1 MERPIA
7 RDVKGDAVRP
17 WLRHLG
23 SYAWALAGLAVV
35 LLVATAVLA
44 VVNRQVVVPDEEPWD
59 ARLVWAVLSIP
70 APVIGALISS
80 RRRDNPYGWVWL
92 VMGLGLAL
100 QLYMSEYVFLSLHR
114 PGVPLVGVA
123 GILSGVGWATA
134 YFSLP
139 LVLLLYPTGHPP
151 SGRWNVL
158 LRGILLTAA
167 TTIGFGVFSPTE
179 GVSPVRN
186 PIQATGV
193 LGGAVETVVAGGTI
207 LVLGST
213 VPAAVSLVAR
223 YRSAGPT
230 ERAQLKWFLFAAVVF
245 VVSLIV
251 DFFWELEGVG
261 EALKEGLVMALLPV
275 AVAVAILRHRLY
287 DIDRIVSRTVS
298 YAVVTALLVGIYVM
312 GVFLLQRVVPA
323 SSDLAVAASTL
334 AAAAAFNPIR
344 RRVQSAVDRRF
355 NRARY
360 DAVRT
365 VEQFS
370 ERVRIA
376 ADATDL
382 TAELQRVA
390 ASVMEPAHL
399 SVWLGGHR

>member
-35 LLVATAVLA
+35 LLVATAALA

-167 TTIGFGVFSPTE
+167 TAIGFGVFSPTE

>member
-167 TTIGFGVFSPTE
+167 TAIGFGVFSPTE

-193 LGGAVETVVAGGTI
+193 LGGAVETVVAVGTI

-230 ERAQLKWFLFAAVVF
+230 ERVQLKWFFFAAVVF
-245 VVSLIV
+245 VVGLIV

-261 EALKEGLVMALLPV
+261 EALKEGLVMAFLPV

>member
-193 LGGAVETVVAGGTI
+193 LGGAVETVVAVSTI

-230 ERAQLKWFLFAAVVF
+230 ERVQLKWFFFAAVVF
-245 VVSLIV
+245 VVGLIV

-261 EALKEGLVMALLPV
+261 EALKEGLVMAFLPV

>member
-167 TTIGFGVFSPTE
+167 TAIGFGVFSPTE

-193 LGGAVETVVAGGTI
+193 LGGAVETVVAVGTI

-245 VVSLIV
+245 VVGLIV

>member
-70 APVIGALISS
+70 ALVIGALISS

-167 TTIGFGVFSPTE
+167 TAIGFGVFSPTE

-193 LGGAVETVVAGGTI
+193 LGGAVETVVAVGTI

-230 ERAQLKWFLFAAVVF
+230 ERVQLKWFFFAAVVF
-245 VVSLIV
+245 VVGLIV

-261 EALKEGLVMALLPV
+261 EALKEGLVMAFLPV

>member
-167 TTIGFGVFSPTE
+167 TAIGFGVFSPTE

-193 LGGAVETVVAGGTI
+193 LGGAVETVVAVGTI

-230 ERAQLKWFLFAAVVF
+230 ERVQLKWFFFAAVVF
-245 VVSLIV
+245 VVGLIV

>member
-35 LLVATAVLA
+35 LLVATAALA

-193 LGGAVETVVAGGTI
+193 LGGAVETVVAVGTV

-230 ERAQLKWFLFAAVVF
+230 ERAQLKWFLFAALVF

-261 EALKEGLVMALLPV
+261 EALKEGLVMAFLPV

-298 YAVVTALLVGIYVM
+298 YAVVTALLVGVYVM

-382 TAELQRVA
+382 TTELQRVA

>member
-35 LLVATAVLA
+35 LLVATAALA

-193 LGGAVETVVAGGTI
+193 LGGAVETVVAVGTV

-230 ERAQLKWFLFAAVVF
+230 ERVQLKWFFFAAVVF
-245 VVSLIV
+245 VVGLIV

-261 EALKEGLVMALLPV
+261 EALKEGLVMAFLPV

-298 YAVVTALLVGIYVM
+298 YAVVTALLVGVYVM

-382 TAELQRVA
+382 TTELQRVA

>member
-35 LLVATAVLA
+35 LLVATAALA

-193 LGGAVETVVAGGTI
+193 LGGAVETVVAVGTI

-230 ERAQLKWFLFAAVVF
+230 ERAQLKWFLFAALVF

-261 EALKEGLVMALLPV
+261 EALKEGLVMAFLPV

-298 YAVVTALLVGIYVM
+298 YAVVTALLVGVYVM

-382 TAELQRVA
+382 TTELQRVA

>member
-167 TTIGFGVFSPTE
+167 TAIGFGVFSPTE

-245 VVSLIV
+245 VVGLIV

-261 EALKEGLVMALLPV
+261 EALKEGLVMAFLPV

>member
-35 LLVATAVLA
+35 LLVATAALA

-193 LGGAVETVVAGGTI
+193 LGGAVETVVAVGTV

-261 EALKEGLVMALLPV
+261 EALKEGLVMAFLPV

-298 YAVVTALLVGIYVM
+298 YAVVTALLVGVYVM

-382 TAELQRVA
+382 TTELQRVA

>member
-35 LLVATAVLA
+35 LLVATAALA

-167 TTIGFGVFSPTE
+167 TAIGFGVFSPTE

-230 ERAQLKWFLFAAVVF
+230 ERVQLKWFFFAAVVF
-245 VVSLIV
+245 VVGLIV

-261 EALKEGLVMALLPV
+261 EALKEGLVMAFLPV

>member
-70 APVIGALISS
+70 ALVIGALISS

-167 TTIGFGVFSPTE
+167 TAIGFGVFSPTE

-230 ERAQLKWFLFAAVVF
+230 ERVQLKWFFFAAVVF
-245 VVSLIV
+245 VVGLIV

-261 EALKEGLVMALLPV
+261 EALKEGLVMAFLPV

>member
-35 LLVATAVLA
+35 LLVATAALA

-70 APVIGALISS
+70 ALVIGALISS

-167 TTIGFGVFSPTE
+167 TAIGFGVFSPTE

>member
-35 LLVATAVLA
+35 LLVATAALA

-193 LGGAVETVVAGGTI
+193 LGGAVETVVAVGTI

-245 VVSLIV
+245 VVGLIV

-382 TAELQRVA
+382 TTELQRVA

>member
-35 LLVATAVLA
+35 LLVATAALA

-167 TTIGFGVFSPTE
+167 TAIGFGVFSPTE

-261 EALKEGLVMALLPV
+261 EALKEGLVMAFLPV

>member
-70 APVIGALISS
+70 ALVIGALISS

-167 TTIGFGVFSPTE
+167 TAIGFGVFSPTE

-245 VVSLIV
+245 VVGLIV

>member
-35 LLVATAVLA
+35 LLVATAALA

-167 TTIGFGVFSPTE
+167 TAIGFGVFSPTE

-193 LGGAVETVVAGGTI
+193 LGGAVETVVAVGTI

-261 EALKEGLVMALLPV
+261 EALKEGLVMAFLPV

>member
-1 MERPIA
+1 M
-7 RDVKGDAVRP
+7 
-17 WLRHLG
+17 
-23 SYAWALAGLAVV
+23 
-35 LLVATAVLA
+35 
-44 VVNRQVVVPDEEPWD
+44 
-59 ARLVWAVLSIP
+59 
-70 APVIGALISS
+70 
-80 RRRDNPYGWVWL
+80 
-92 VMGLGLAL
+92 
-100 QLYMSEYVFLSLHR
+100 
-114 PGVPLVGVA
+114 
-123 GILSGVGWATA
+123 
-134 YFSLP
+134 
-139 LVLLLYPTGHPP
+139 
-151 SGRWNVL
+151 
-158 LRGILLTAA
+158 
-167 TTIGFGVFSPTE
+167 
-179 GVSPVRN
+179 
-186 PIQATGV
+186 
-193 LGGAVETVVAGGTI
+193 
-207 LVLGST
+207 
-213 VPAAVSLVAR
+213 
-223 YRSAGPT
+223 
-230 ERAQLKWFLFAAVVF
+230 VF

-261 EALKEGLVMALLPV
+261 EALKEGLVMAFLPV

-382 TAELQRVA
+382 TTELQRVA

-399 SVWLGGHR
+399 SVWPGGHR

>member
-167 TTIGFGVFSPTE
+167 TAIGFGVFSPTE

-230 ERAQLKWFLFAAVVF
+230 ERVQLKWFFFAAVVF
-245 VVSLIV
+245 VVGLIV

-261 EALKEGLVMALLPV
+261 EALKEGLVMAFLPV

>member
-35 LLVATAVLA
+35 LLVATAALA

-167 TTIGFGVFSPTE
+167 TAIGFGVFSPTE

-193 LGGAVETVVAGGTI
+193 LGGAVETVVAVGTV

-261 EALKEGLVMALLPV
+261 EALKEGLVMAFLPV

>member
-35 LLVATAVLA
+35 LLVATAALA

-193 LGGAVETVVAGGTI
+193 LGGAVETVVAVGTI

-230 ERAQLKWFLFAAVVF
+230 ERAQLKWFLFAALVF

-261 EALKEGLVMALLPV
+261 EALKEGLVMAFLPV

-298 YAVVTALLVGIYVM
+298 YAVVTALLVGVYVM

>member
-35 LLVATAVLA
+35 LLVATAALA

-114 PGVPLVGVA
+114 PGVPFVGVA

-167 TTIGFGVFSPTE
+167 TAIGFGVFSPTE

-193 LGGAVETVVAGGTI
+193 LGGAVETVVAVSTI

>member
-1 MERPIA
+1 M
-7 RDVKGDAVRP
+7 
-17 WLRHLG
+17 L
-23 SYAWALAGLAVV
+23 
-35 LLVATAVLA
+35 
-44 VVNRQVVVPDEEPWD
+44 
-59 ARLVWAVLSIP
+59 
-70 APVIGALISS
+70 
-80 RRRDNPYGWVWL
+80 
-92 VMGLGLAL
+92 
-100 QLYMSEYVFLSLHR
+100 F
-114 PGVPLVGVA
+114 
-123 GILSGVGWATA
+123 
-134 YFSLP
+134 
-139 LVLLLYPTGHPP
+139 
-151 SGRWNVL
+151 
-158 LRGILLTAA
+158 
-167 TTIGFGVFSPTE
+167 
-179 GVSPVRN
+179 
-186 PIQATGV
+186 
-193 LGGAVETVVAGGTI
+193 
-207 LVLGST
+207 
-213 VPAAVSLVAR
+213 
-223 YRSAGPT
+223 RS
-230 ERAQLKWFLFAAVVF
+230 
-245 VVSLIV
+245 
-251 DFFWELEGVG
+251 
-261 EALKEGLVMALLPV
+261 
-275 AVAVAILRHRLY
+275 
-287 DIDRIVSRTVS
+287 VSRTVS

>member
-35 LLVATAVLA
+35 LLVATAALA

-167 TTIGFGVFSPTE
+167 TAIGFGVFSPTE

-193 LGGAVETVVAGGTI
+193 LGGAVETVVAVGTI

-261 EALKEGLVMALLPV
+261 EALKEGLVMAFLPV

-382 TAELQRVA
+382 TTELQRVA

>member
-70 APVIGALISS
+70 ALVIGALISS

-167 TTIGFGVFSPTE
+167 TAIGFGVFSPTE

-230 ERAQLKWFLFAAVVF
+230 ERVQLKWFFFAAVVF
-245 VVSLIV
+245 VVGLIV

-261 EALKEGLVMALLPV
+261 EALKEGLVMAFLPV

-334 AAAAAFNPIR
+334 AAAAAFNLIR

>member
-35 LLVATAVLA
+35 LLVATAALA

-167 TTIGFGVFSPTE
+167 TAIGFGVFSPTE

-230 ERAQLKWFLFAAVVF
+230 ERVQLKWFFFAAVVF
-245 VVSLIV
+245 VVGLIV

-382 TAELQRVA
+382 TTELQRVA

>member
-17 WLRHLG
+17 WLRHIG

-35 LLVATAVLA
+35 LLVATAALA

-167 TTIGFGVFSPTE
+167 TAIGFGVFSPTE

-193 LGGAVETVVAGGTI
+193 LGGAVETVVAVGTI

>member
-167 TTIGFGVFSPTE
+167 TAIGFGVFSPTE

-230 ERAQLKWFLFAAVVF
+230 ERVQLKWFFFAAVVF
-245 VVSLIV
+245 VVGLIV

>member
-35 LLVATAVLA
+35 LLVATAALA

-167 TTIGFGVFSPTE
+167 TAIGFGVFSPTE

-193 LGGAVETVVAGGTI
+193 LGGAVETVVAVGTI

>member
-1 MERPIA
+1 VGPRPTSRCRWYSCSI
-7 RDVKGDAVRP
+7 
-17 WLRHLG
+17 
-23 SYAWALAGLAVV
+23 
-35 LLVATAVLA
+35 
-44 VVNRQVVVPDEEPWD
+44 
-59 ARLVWAVLSIP
+59 RLVTRP
-70 APVIGALISS
+70 PVDGT
-80 RRRDNPYGWVWL
+80 YC
-92 VMGLGLAL
+92 
-100 QLYMSEYVFLSLHR
+100 
-114 PGVPLVGVA
+114 
-123 GILSGVGWATA
+123 
-134 YFSLP
+134 
-139 LVLLLYPTGHPP
+139 
-151 SGRWNVL
+151 RWNVL

-193 LGGAVETVVAGGTI
+193 LGGAVETVVAVSTI

-261 EALKEGLVMALLPV
+261 EALKEGLVMAFLPV

-334 AAAAAFNPIR
+334 PAAAAFNPMR

-376 ADATDL
+376 A
-382 TAELQRVA
+382 
-390 ASVMEPAHL
+390 
-399 SVWLGGHR
+399 

>member
-261 EALKEGLVMALLPV
+261 EALKEGLVMAFLPV

>member
-1 MERPIA
+1 M
-7 RDVKGDAVRP
+7 
-17 WLRHLG
+17 
-23 SYAWALAGLAVV
+23 
-35 LLVATAVLA
+35 
-44 VVNRQVVVPDEEPWD
+44 
-59 ARLVWAVLSIP
+59 
-70 APVIGALISS
+70 
-80 RRRDNPYGWVWL
+80 
-92 VMGLGLAL
+92 
-100 QLYMSEYVFLSLHR
+100 
-114 PGVPLVGVA
+114 
-123 GILSGVGWATA
+123 
-134 YFSLP
+134 
-139 LVLLLYPTGHPP
+139 
-151 SGRWNVL
+151 
-158 LRGILLTAA
+158 
-167 TTIGFGVFSPTE
+167 
-179 GVSPVRN
+179 
-186 PIQATGV
+186 
-193 LGGAVETVVAGGTI
+193 
-207 LVLGST
+207 
-213 VPAAVSLVAR
+213 
-223 YRSAGPT
+223 
-230 ERAQLKWFLFAAVVF
+230 VF
-245 VVSLIV
+245 VVGLIV

-261 EALKEGLVMALLPV
+261 EALKEGLVMAFLPV

>member
-35 LLVATAVLA
+35 LLVATAALA

-193 LGGAVETVVAGGTI
+193 LGGAVETVVAVGTI

-261 EALKEGLVMALLPV
+261 EALKEGLVMAFLPV

-298 YAVVTALLVGIYVM
+298 YAVVTALLVGVYVM

-382 TAELQRVA
+382 TTELQRVA

>member
-151 SGRWNVL
+151 SDRWNVL

-167 TTIGFGVFSPTE
+167 TAIGFGVFSPTE

-230 ERAQLKWFLFAAVVF
+230 ERAQLKWFFFAAVVF
-245 VVSLIV
+245 VVGLIV

-261 EALKEGLVMALLPV
+261 EALKEGLVMAFLPV